1 MEDKF
6 SELANTLTDLINIL
20 EEFEKTKDDYKKPDI
35 RAYQIKI
42 SSLAKIIGNITLRHT
57 QKLLDSI
64 DEYLS
69 NSQKEK
75 FSSLIKDAI
84 NLQND
89 LWEL

>member
-6 SELANTLTDLINIL
+6 KDLSGSLSDLMNLLID
-20 EEFEKTKDDYKKPDI
+20 FDKTRNDYKKPDI
-35 RAYQIKI
+35 RANLVKML
-42 SSLAKIIGNITLRHT
+42 SLGKIIGNTTQIHT
-57 QKLLDSI
+57 EKLNSDI

-69 NSQKEK
+69 NPSKQK

-84 NLQND
+84 NLQNN

>member
-42 SSLAKIIGNITLRHT
+42 SSLAKIIGNTTLRHT

>member
-6 SELANTLTDLINIL
+6 NELANTLTDLINVL

-35 RAYQIKI
+35 RAYFIKI
-42 SSLAKIIGNITLRHT
+42 LALAKIIGNTTLEHT
-57 QKLLDSI
+57 QKLSEDI

-69 NSQKEK
+69 NPQKEK
-75 FSSLIKDAI
+75 FVSLINDAI
-84 NLQND
+84 KLQND